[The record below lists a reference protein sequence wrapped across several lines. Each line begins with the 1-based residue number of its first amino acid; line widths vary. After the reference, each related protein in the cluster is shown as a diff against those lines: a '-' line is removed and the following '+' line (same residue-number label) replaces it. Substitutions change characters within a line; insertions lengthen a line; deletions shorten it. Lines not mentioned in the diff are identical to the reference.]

1 MSILTLPDELL
12 RHVATFVDDL
22 EQGPFAAACRGTR
35 AIVQAHRCGVVL
47 HLPRGEATRPQ
58 ILAAFGLKPA
68 ELPCS
73 GVPFRSTF
81 KYNLRRCVPI
91 IIETYGWAGIAARR
105 QRELDEA
112 RAKSKRKRET
122 DRIVAN
128 RLAQLRSWLR
138 QVYNIDS
145 FGALVYALERYHLEV
160 PPLYNRY
167 VSYTKRNGGPE
178 YRAVLNELTTV
189 LERMVSIER
198 ACLIT
203 QKQSPYART

>member
-1 MSILTLPDELL
+1 MPMSILSLPDELL
-12 RHVATFVDDL
+12 RHVASFVDDL
-22 EQGPFAAACRGTR
+22 EQGSLAAACRGTR
-35 AIVQAHRCGVVL
+35 AIVQAHRCGVIL
-47 HLPRGEATRPQ
+47 RLPRGEATHLQ
-58 ILAAFGLKPA
+58 ILAAFGLKPN
-68 ELPCS
+68 ELPCR
-73 GVPFRSTF
+73 GTPFRNTMKF
-81 KYNLRRCVPI
+81 DLRRCVPT

-112 RAKSKRKRET
+112 HAKNKRKRET

-145 FGALVYALERYHLEV
+145 FGSLLYALKRYHLEV

-203 QKQSPYART
+203 RERPC

>member
-1 MSILTLPDELL
+1 MSILTLPEDLL
-12 RHVATFVDDL
+12 QAVGDWLPEPDRRALALTSRAGRALVLHWRH
-22 EQGPFAAACRGTR
+22 
-35 AIVQAHRCGVVL
+35 GVVL

-81 KYNLRRCVPI
+81 KYNLRRCVPTI
-91 IIETYGWAGIAARR
+91 LETYGWAGIAARR

-112 RAKSKRKRET
+112 RARSKRKRET

-203 QKQSPYART
+203 QKQSPYVRT